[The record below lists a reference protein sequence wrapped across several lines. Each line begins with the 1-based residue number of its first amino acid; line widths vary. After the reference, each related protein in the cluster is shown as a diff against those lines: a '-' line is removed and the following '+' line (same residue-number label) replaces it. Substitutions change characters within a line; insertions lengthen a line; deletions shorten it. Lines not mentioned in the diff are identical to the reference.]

1 MKRIIPFAVAVLI
14 AGTAFADDSVFLRG
28 QTIGPVAEL
37 TPAERAKFR
46 EHWNS
51 LPPDQRAAL
60 RSKLR
65 QEWQG
70 LPPEERQQA
79 GQQLLEQM
87 RYRQNGPG
95 GASPAQGGWPGGDRG
110 YGQGYGTRP

>member
-1 MKRIIPFAVAVLI
+1 MKRLIPIAVAVLI

-46 EHWNS
+46 EHWNT
-51 LPPDQRAAL
+51 LPPEQRAAI

-70 LPPEERQQA
+70 LPPEERQQT

-95 GASPAQGGWPGGDRG
+95 GLSPGQGGGPGDDRG
-110 YGQGYGTRP
+110 FGQGYGTRP